1 MITEIINKYN
11 QGDIS
16 LEDAVV
22 QAEEVRKKFEY
33 ELSSLK
39 DFKYYHS
46 ESIERLSKELPNGHK
61 GFLFEVRKGRIT
73 YDFKGIEQWEFLNKQ
88 KQDYETK
95 LKTIL
100 KAKINGAIYA
110 NVTEDGEDLQ
120 LPKINYGISSVVLKE
135 IK

>member
-1 MITEIINKYN
+1 MITEIINKYD

-22 QAEEVRKKFEY
+22 EAEQLRKQLEA
-33 ELSSLK
+33 ELDFLK
-39 DFKYYHS
+39 DFKYRHS
-46 ESIERLSKELPNGHK
+46 ESIERLSKELPDGHK
-61 GFLFEVRKGRIT
+61 GYLFEVRKGRVT
-73 YDFKGIEQWEFLNKQ
+73 YDFKGVEQWEFLNKQ

-100 KAKINGAIYA
+100 KAKINGAIHA
-110 NVTEDGEDLQ
+110 NVTEDGEEIQ
-120 LPKINYGISSVVLKE
+120 LPKIKYGKSSVVLKQ